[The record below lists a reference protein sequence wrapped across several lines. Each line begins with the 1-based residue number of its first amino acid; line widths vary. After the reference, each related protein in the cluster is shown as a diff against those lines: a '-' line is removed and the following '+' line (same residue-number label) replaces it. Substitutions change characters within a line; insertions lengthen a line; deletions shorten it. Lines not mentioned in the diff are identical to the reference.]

1 MGNNREWL
9 GTWVDSITKRRP
21 LTTEARE
28 TALDIAE
35 EAFHG
40 HTGVGVAAEIGVR
53 AVERTLYR
61 KTR

>member
-1 MGNNREWL
+1 MGNNRDWL
-9 GTWVDSITKRRP
+9 ATHVDSITKNKP

-28 TALDIAE
+28 MALDIAE

-40 HTGVGVAAEIGVR
+40 RTGVGDAAEIGVR
-53 AVERTLYR
+53 AVERTIYR